1 MDKLEQIALEI
12 NRFKYDVRAEVL
24 LNNLLQSGEITSKE
38 YVVNYQGQSA
48 RSYRFDVL
56 GAQVVDF
63 NYDASQF
70 LEINLSRDSLYDLLP
85 ESITHNIKNEKQGKS
100 VETMIQEYK
109 IRKRQEKAA
118 RQFFS
123 PFENEFFNM
132 GVAVE
137 SFESTTF
144 KELNSDEAPKLL
156 YQLWDIPTYFPKY
169 LASKFIKLLPY
180 THKIVG
186 DIPLA
191 SAILSELLGE
201 SVQVKDNEFEQYAEL
216 NQGVRLGNE
225 IRLGVDLII
234 GEDYE
239 DYTKHLVLE
248 IGPIK
253 KASFSEF
260 ILNGKILEFIKMY
273 CEYFF
278 PLEVE
283 TQVEIILSE
292 QERYFQ
298 IKEEQP
304 TFLGYN
310 TFI

>member
-1 MDKLEQIALEI
+1 MDRLEQIALEI
-12 NRFKYDVRAEVL
+12 NRFKYDIRAEVL

-38 YVVNYQGQSA
+38 YVVNHQGQSA

-137 SFESTTF
+137 SFESATF

-180 THKIVG
+180 TYKIVG
-186 DIPLA
+186 NISLA
-191 SAILSELLGE
+191 STILSELLGE
-201 SVQVKDNEFEQYAEL
+201 SVQIKDNEFEQYAEL
-216 NQGVRLGNE
+216 NQGVRLGNG

-253 KASFSEF
+253 KTSFSEF